1 MAEPLDSSWL
11 LPAIEDAGLVRDP
24 KAVLAPGASTMEYL
38 ASMRKADRDAFC
50 DGLNPSFCEHLQCG
64 GWGLYGRTAQQPPS
78 GDWRTWMILAGRGF
92 GKTRAGAEWVMQQ
105 VRTKV
110 PLRIAL
116 IGATQHEVRSVM
128 VEGASGILSIAQGEW
143 APTWESSNRRLL
155 WEVTGTEVSLYSAAE
170 PDALRGPQH
179 HFAWA
184 DEIAKWRQ
192 GEEVWRNL
200 AMGLRLG
207 HDPRCIATTTPRAVP
222 LVRRLLAEADDP
234 TMGVQV
240 TRGRS
245 ADNNAHLAPR
255 FLADM
260 ARDYGGTAFGRQELD
275 GELIAEMEGALWS
288 RAVIERGRTT
298 APPPLRRVVI
308 GVDPP
313 AGAGPGCDACGI
325 VAVGV
330 GDDARGYVL
339 ADASVQGATP
349 EGWAR
354 AVAAAALAWG
364 ADRVVAEANNGG
376 AMVESVL
383 RAADAGLPV
392 TRVHASTGKAARA
405 EPIALFYE
413 AGRVS
418 HVGAFP
424 ELEDEMCG
432 LLAGG
437 GYEGPGRSPD
447 RADALV
453 WGLSELMLG
462 KRAVKP
468 GVRIF

>member
-1 MAEPLDSSWL
+1 MAELETGWL
-11 LPAIEDAGLVRDP
+11 AKVIADGNLVRDA
-24 KAVLAPGASTMEYL
+24 KVALATSPAQYEEL
-38 ASMRKADRDAFC
+38 ASIVKAERDEWLDRQ
-50 DGLNPSFCEHLQCG
+50 SFRTIKHLYSA
-64 GWGLYGRTAQQPPS
+64 GWSLLAREAQQPPP
-78 GDWRTWMILAGRGF
+78 GDWRTWAILAGRGF

-105 VRTKV
+105 VRSGV
-110 PLRIAL
+110 GLRIAL

-128 VEGASGILSIAQGEW
+128 VEGASGILSIAHGVWE
-143 APTWESSNRRLL
+143 PKWESSNRRLV
-155 WEVTGTEVSLYSAAE
+155 WKDTKTEVSLYSAAE

-207 HDPRCIATTTPRAVP
+207 HDPRCVATTTPRAVP

-234 TMGVQV
+234 AMGVQV

-245 ADNNAHLAPR
+245 ADNNAHLARR

-275 GELIAEMEGALWS
+275 GELIEEMEGALWS
-288 RAVIERGRTT
+288 RAVIERGRVT

-339 ADASVQGATP
+339 ADASVRGATP

-354 AVAAAALAWG
+354 AVAAAALAWR

-462 KRAVKP
+462 KRTVKP